1 MPNAVGTGFAYTGYL
16 AGCRRDARVLPRVVL
31 GPRPAGLPFHED
43 DRGYVMGELS
53 NAQNYGHLL
62 VDSVLPTLSVADAFG
77 LAPAQTQYVGFTNCS
92 TMPMAAGDTSQGLN
106 SAVCERQVERWMV
119 PILSRPPLFPP
130 HADGCFRRAIYG
142 HEHQLSLGGMYLHRS
157 AAMRTARLQLH
168 RTLGVAP
175 LVDFSARAHKVVVL
189 QKVPLHTAEFLKTM
203 CDNVRQWASAIEP
216 QPDVECF
223 RPGEFSVKQQL
234 ETISTATTVVAE
246 HGSTSYMSIFQ
257 PPGSSL
263 LILVPSVDLKPFKE
277 VQVLLYNTDVQA
289 FYAMNSPLEAG
300 TGPGVLLMALERAG
314 RRLNVGGHNATAL
327 RIK

>member
-1 MPNAVGTGFAYTGYL
+1 
-16 AGCRRDARVLPRVVL
+16 
-31 GPRPAGLPFHED
+31 
-43 DRGYVMGELS
+43 
-53 NAQNYGHLL
+53 
-62 VDSVLPTLSVADAFG
+62 
-77 LAPAQTQYVGFTNCS
+77 
-92 TMPMAAGDTSQGLN
+92 
-106 SAVCERQVERWMV
+106 
-119 PILSRPPLFPP
+119 
-130 HADGCFRRAIYG
+130 
-142 HEHQLSLGGMYLHRS
+142 
-157 AAMRTARLQLH
+157 MRTARLQLH